1 MSRLGVPEDIIV
13 RPGRLKGSNTKTVVS
28 RGGFSMYG

>member
-1 MSRLGVPEDIIV
+1 MSRLEVPEDITV

-28 RGGFSMYG
+28 RGGLPMYC